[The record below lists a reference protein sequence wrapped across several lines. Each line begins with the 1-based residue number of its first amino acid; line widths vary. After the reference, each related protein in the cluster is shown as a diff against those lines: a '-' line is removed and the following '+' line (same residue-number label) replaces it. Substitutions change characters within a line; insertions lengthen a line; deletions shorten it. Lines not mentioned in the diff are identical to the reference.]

1 MGEVDSPHPLF
12 SKTFHS
18 NSTNDSCLRSAKTAG
33 VLSQNL
39 SQNIRLSSISELYNI
54 GLGRGITHYY
64 IDMWG
69 QWYDTILHREAAGS
83 VQVKFPS
90 NFLYDSSTTSH
101 STPITVDHI
110 MPSTTAGCV
119 LHKRYLSH
127 NFGPFLQLLDYRTM
141 KIQYRK
147 AKHITMILLWLKI
160 DRFSL
165 LSWIIGRLMNVQL
178 AIDIIMNLL
187 NGIK

>member
-1 MGEVDSPHPLF
+1 MYH
-12 SKTFHS
+12 
-18 NSTNDSCLRSAKTAG
+18 
-33 VLSQNL
+33 
-39 SQNIRLSSISELYNI
+39 
-54 GLGRGITHYY
+54 
-64 IDMWG
+64 
-69 QWYDTILHREAAGS
+69 TILHREAAGS

-90 NFLYDSSTTSH
+90 NSLYDSSTTSH

-110 MPSTTAGCV
+110 VPSTRAGCV

-147 AKHITMILLWLKI
+147 AKQITMILLSLKI

-165 LSWIIGRLMNVQL
+165 LSWIIGRLMDVQH
-178 AIDIIMNLL
+178 AIDIIMYLL
-187 NGIK
+187 NGLKLYTRIAEDEPPSLLESLWMALKNWSPRECNNEPIVLKFCRATESVNTYKNLQTCVGYLA